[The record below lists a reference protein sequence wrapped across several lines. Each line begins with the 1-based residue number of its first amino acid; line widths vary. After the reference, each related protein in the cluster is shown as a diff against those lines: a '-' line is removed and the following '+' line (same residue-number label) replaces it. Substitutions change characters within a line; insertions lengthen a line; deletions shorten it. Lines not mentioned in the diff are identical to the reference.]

1 MLDSCTLVDFS
12 SMGPGPRCT
21 RLLADYGMRVIKV
34 RPPAGGTRML
44 DAPWYSYSA
53 SRGIPQVHVDLKQE
67 AGRRLVHRMLQR
79 ADVLVESY
87 RPGVA
92 SRLGLG
98 YDDVKAA
105 NEAIVYC
112 SVSGFGQS
120 GPYSQWPA
128 HDLNWLALGGFLHA
142 GSRRANGAP
151 ALPGAVVADASGGYC
166 AAVAI
171 LAALVRKAATGQG
184 SYLDVSVIDSV
195 LRVMQYVVDGQL
207 AGDREAGTPA
217 AMLTGGRACYDI
229 YQAADGRWLS
239 VAAIE
244 PHFWAA
250 LCKGLGLEHRIPDQH
265 EPSLQDVLREEL
277 SRAFATRDS
286 DEWLRALGPVA
297 CVAPV
302 NSAADVL
309 RDPHLLHRPL
319 TVDVNVEGQPVRQMA
334 PRLPVADP
342 PGLSKQPAGP
352 TPAAEVDALLAQ
364 LGIDVGD
371 IAGLRQA
378 GVITESPKWR
388 P

>member
-1 MLDSCTLVDFS
+1 MLDSCTLVDFT

-21 RLLADYGMRVIKV
+21 RLLADYGMRVIKI
-34 RPPAGGTRML
+34 RPPVGGSRMM

-53 SRGIPQVHVDLKQE
+53 NRGIPQVHVDLKQE
-67 AGRRLVHRMLQR
+67 RGRQLVHRILAR

-92 SRLGLG
+92 ARLGLG
-98 YDDVKAA
+98 YDDVRAD
-105 NEAIVYC
+105 NEGIVYC
-112 SVSGFGQS
+112 SVSGFGQT
-120 GPYSQWPA
+120 GPYAQWPA

-151 ALPGAVVADASGGYC
+151 SLPGAVVADASGGYS
-166 AAVAI
+166 AATAI

-184 SYLDVSVIDSV
+184 CYLDVSVIDSV
-195 LRVMQYVVDGQL
+195 LRVMQYVMDGQL
-207 AGDREAGTPA
+207 AGDEEVGTPA

-229 YQAADGRWLS
+229 YQAADGRWVS

-250 LCKGLGLEHRIPDQH
+250 LCTELGLPHRIPDQH
-265 EPSLQDVLREEL
+265 DLTRQDVLREEL
-277 SRAFATRDS
+277 SRAFATRSS
-286 DEWLRALGPVA
+286 DDWLQALGPVA

-302 NSAADVL
+302 NSPAEVL
-309 RDPHLLHRPL
+309 CDPHLRHRPFTL
-319 TVDVNVEGQPVRQMA
+319 NVTVEGEPVRQMT
-334 PRLPVADP
+334 PRLPVEDP
-342 PGLSKQPAGP
+342 AGPSKQPAGP
-352 TPAAEVDALLAQ
+352 TPAAEVDALLQQ
-364 LGIDVGD
+364 LGIDPDD

-388 P
+388 A

>member
-21 RLLADYGMRVIKV
+21 RLLADYGMRVIKI

-53 SRGIPQVHVDLKQE
+53 NRGIPQIHIDLKQE
-67 AGRRLVHRMLQR
+67 RGRQLVHRILAR

-92 SRLGLG
+92 ARLGLG
-98 YDDVKAA
+98 YDDVQAG
-105 NEAIVYC
+105 NEGIVYC

-120 GPYSQWPA
+120 GPYAQWPA
-128 HDLNWLALGGFLHA
+128 HDLNWLALGGFLFG

-151 ALPGAVVADASGGYC
+151 ALPGAVVADASGGYS

-195 LRVMQYVVDGQL
+195 LRVMQYVIDGQL
-207 AGDREAGTPA
+207 AGDKEVGTPT

-229 YQAADGRWLS
+229 YQAADGRWVS

-250 LCKGLGLEHRIPDQH
+250 LCTELGLPHRIPDQH
-265 EPSLQDVLREEL
+265 NPALQDVLREEL
-277 SRAFATRDS
+277 SRAFATRS
-286 DEWLRALGPVA
+286 SHEWLRALGPVA

-302 NSAADVL
+302 NSPAEAL
-309 RDPHLLHRPL
+309 RDPHLRQRPL
-319 TVDVNVEGQPVRQMA
+319 TLDVKVAGQPVRQMA
-334 PRLPVADP
+334 PRLAVADP
-342 PGLSKQPAGP
+342 PGLAKQPTGP
-352 TPAAEVDALLAQ
+352 TPAAEVDAVLAG
-364 LGIDVGD
+364 LGIDADD
-371 IAGLRQA
+371 ITGLRQA
-378 GVITESPKWR
+378 GIITE
-388 P
+388 